1 MSDQQQQ
8 SQPGSG
14 TSTPNPAASSSSNTA
29 TPNPRF
35 APQNKTVQERVS
47 SSTVGL
53 VNLADFRKRRAE
65 VLEQQHREVREAAI
79 AAARGGS
86 STATPTLDTDN
97 PSSAAATPLDRSVTG
112 TPAPGTDAENGT
124 TTGGEG
130 KSEGETKKK
139 TLTGE
144 RKAKR
149 IKTKKALVSFGDDE
163 EEGEEAVVVVK
174 KKNAKT
180 PAVKEDTPNPED
192 KKEED
197 NTRTTSTPNRESS
210 ADADASDNVTKK
222 KKIVNTSAP
231 IIPRA
236 LTKAALRREAAER
249 EAIRREFLAK
259 QAAVKASEIAIPFV
273 FYDGTNIPGGMV
285 RVKKGDHA
293 WLFLDK
299 SRKVGAER
307 GVGQDKILNARRA
320 WARVSVDDLLL
331 VRGSIII
338 PHHYEFY
345 FFIINK
351 TLGPGNKRLFDYS
364 DDAPF
369 QLSDPQTS
377 SPTAADPA
385 ALSTPSSRLAALP
398 DIMTLEGAN
407 DDPTFTKVVDRRW
420 YQRNKHIY
428 PASTWQEFDPEK
440 DYQNEIRR
448 DLGGNAFFFSRPQQE
463 TQQVAPR
470 SQDPDEKLE
479 FDFLADLPRF
489 SGVPEDGPAERGGF
503 HGDSPDEKKGA
514 VEHEVANEEEIERK
528 EVEG

>member
-1 MSDQQQQ
+1 MSDQQP

-14 TSTPNPAASSSSNTA
+14 TSTPNPAASSSSDTA

-97 PSSAAATPLDRSVTG
+97 ASSSAIATPLDRSATG
-112 TPAPGTDAENGT
+112 TPAPGTGAEKGT

-163 EEGEEAVVVVK
+163 EEGEEEVVPVK

-180 PAVKEDTPNPED
+180 PAAEKEDTPNPDGSISED
-192 KKEED
+192 KKED
-197 NTRTTSTPNRESS
+197 TTATSTPNRESS

-338 PHHYEFY
+338 PHVSTLFFLCMGGSGQMVVKRIDCLRYALCYLYMSCPKKMQKARYPCYPCFY
-345 FFIINK
+345 
-351 TLGPGNKRLFDYS
+351 
-364 DDAPF
+364 
-369 QLSDPQTS
+369 
-377 SPTAADPA
+377 
-385 ALSTPSSRLAALP
+385 
-398 DIMTLEGAN
+398 
-407 DDPTFTKVVDRRW
+407 
-420 YQRNKHIY
+420 KH
-428 PASTWQEFDPEK
+428 
-440 DYQNEIRR
+440 R
-448 DLGGNAFFFSRPQQE
+448 
-463 TQQVAPR
+463 
-470 SQDPDEKLE
+470 
-479 FDFLADLPRF
+479 
-489 SGVPEDGPAERGGF
+489 
-503 HGDSPDEKKGA
+503 
-514 VEHEVANEEEIERK
+514 
-528 EVEG
+528 

>member
-1 MSDQQQQ
+1 MADQ
-8 SQPGSG
+8 QPGSG
-14 TSTPNPAASSSSNTA
+14 ASTPNPAATSSSNPT
-29 TPNPRF
+29 NSRF

-47 SSTVGL
+47 DSTVGL

-79 AAARGGS
+79 AAARGTG
-86 STATPTLDTDN
+86 TVDTDT
-97 PSSAAATPLDRSVTG
+97 SAAATPLDQSTTG
-112 TPAPGTDAENGT
+112 SPAPGTDAENGAT
-124 TTGGEG
+124 TSGQGEG
-130 KSEGETKKK
+130 KSSEGEFQQKK
-139 TLTGE
+139 TTTTTGE

-149 IKTKKALVSFGDDE
+149 IKTKKALVSFGDE
-163 EEGEEAVVVVK
+163 EEGEEETFVVK
-174 KKNAKT
+174 KKAKT
-180 PAVKEDTPNPED
+180 AAKDDTAKTDGEGGD
-192 KKEED
+192 KKED
-197 NTRTTSTPNRESS
+197 NTTEEATTATTTNRESS
-210 ADADASDNVTKK
+210 VDASDVPK
-222 KKIVNTSAP
+222 KKIVNTTAP

-249 EAIRREFLAK
+249 EAIRKEFLAK

-351 TLGPGNKRLFDYS
+351 TMGPGNKRLFDYPTTLLS
-364 DDAPF
+364 SS
-369 QLSDPQTS
+369 SDPASTS
-377 SPTAADPA
+377 SSTAPSIDSAI
-385 ALSTPSSRLAALP
+385 STPASRLAALP
-398 DIMTLEGAN
+398 EIMTLEGAN

-428 PASTWQEFDPEK
+428 PASTWQEFEPEK

-448 DLGGNAFFFSRPQQE
+448 DLGGNAFFFSR
-463 TQQVAPR
+463 
-470 SQDPDEKLE
+470 
-479 FDFLADLPRF
+479 
-489 SGVPEDGPAERGGF
+489 
-503 HGDSPDEKKGA
+503 
-514 VEHEVANEEEIERK
+514 
-528 EVEG
+528 

>member
-1 MSDQQQQ
+1 MSDQQQ
-8 SQPGSG
+8 P
-14 TSTPNPAASSSSNTA
+14 PESNSVS

-79 AAARGGS
+79 AAARGTG
-86 STATPTLDTDN
+86 TANPKDSNTDTN
-97 PSSAAATPLDRSVTG
+97 SAATTPLLDRSATG
-112 TPAPGTDAENGT
+112 TPAPGTGTDAENGNGTT

-130 KSEGETKKK
+130 KSEGETGKKK
-139 TLTGE
+139 TTTTTGGE

-149 IKTKKALVSFGDDE
+149 VKTRKALVSFGDEE
-163 EEGEEAVVVVK
+163 EEGEEEVVVVK
-174 KKNAKT
+174 KKNLKAKIPVT
-180 PAVKEDTPNPED
+180 EDAPPKTDGEGEDRKEDNAIENP
-192 KKEED
+192 
-197 NTRTTSTPNRESS
+197 TTRESS
-210 ADADASDNVTKK
+210 ADADTSDVPKK
-222 KKIVNTSAP
+222 KKLINTSAP

-249 EAIRREFLAK
+249 EAIRKEFLAK
-259 QAAVKASEIAIPFV
+259 QAAVKAAEIAIPFV

-351 TLGPGNKRLFDYS
+351 TMGPGNKRLFDYS
-364 DDAPF
+364 DDAP
-369 QLSDPQTS
+369 LPSDPPTSTSTS
-377 SPTAADPA
+377 S
-385 ALSTPSSRLAALP
+385 STPDPTSAAAAAAISTPASRLAALP

-448 DLGGNAFFFSRPQQE
+448 DLGGNAFFFSR
-463 TQQVAPR
+463 
-470 SQDPDEKLE
+470 
-479 FDFLADLPRF
+479 
-489 SGVPEDGPAERGGF
+489 
-503 HGDSPDEKKGA
+503 
-514 VEHEVANEEEIERK
+514 
-528 EVEG
+528 

>member
-1 MSDQQQQ
+1 MSDQQQPPE
-8 SQPGSG
+8 SSA
-14 TSTPNPAASSSSNTA
+14 STPNS
-29 TPNPRF
+29 RF

-79 AAARGGS
+79 AAARGTG
-86 STATPTLDTDN
+86 TANPKDSNTDTT
-97 PSSAAATPLDRSVTG
+97 SAAATPLLDRSATG
-112 TPAPGTDAENGT
+112 TPAPGTGTGTDAENGNGT

-130 KSEGETKKK
+130 GKSEGETGKKK
-139 TLTGE
+139 TTTIGE

-149 IKTKKALVSFGDDE
+149 VKTRKALVSFGDE
-163 EEGEEAVVVVK
+163 EEVEVFVVK
-174 KKNAKT
+174 KKAKT
-180 PAVKEDTPNPED
+180 PVTEDAPKTKTDGEGEDRKAEDTTENP
-192 KKEED
+192 
-197 NTRTTSTPNRESS
+197 TTRESS
-210 ADADASDNVTKK
+210 ADADTSDVPKK
-222 KKIVNTSAP
+222 KKLINTSAP

-249 EAIRREFLAK
+249 EAIRKEFLAK
-259 QAAVKASEIAIPFV
+259 QAAVKAAEIAIPFV

-351 TLGPGNKRLFDYS
+351 TMGPGNKRLFDYS
-364 DDAPF
+364 DDAP
-369 QLSDPQTS
+369 LPSDPNTSTS
-377 SPTAADPA
+377 SSSTPDPA
-385 ALSTPSSRLAALP
+385 AAAAAISTPASRLAALP

-448 DLGGNAFFFSRPQQE
+448 DLGGNAFFFSR
-463 TQQVAPR
+463 
-470 SQDPDEKLE
+470 
-479 FDFLADLPRF
+479 
-489 SGVPEDGPAERGGF
+489 
-503 HGDSPDEKKGA
+503 
-514 VEHEVANEEEIERK
+514 
-528 EVEG
+528 

>member
-1 MSDQQQQ
+1 MSDP
-8 SQPGSG
+8 QPPSG
-14 TSTPNPAASSSSNTA
+14 GASTPNPTTTTTTTTTNT
-29 TPNPRF
+29 RF
-35 APQNKTVQERVS
+35 APQNQTVQERVS

-79 AAARGGS
+79 AAARGG
-86 STATPTLDTDN
+86 DTTDT
-97 PSSAAATPLDRSVTG
+97 SAAATPSLDRSATG
-112 TPAPGTDAENGT
+112 TPAPAGIITTDGENGGEEKGG
-124 TTGGEG
+124 GGEKG
-130 KSEGETKKK
+130 EGVMMKEKKMG
-139 TLTGE
+139 GE

-149 IKTKKALVSFGDDE
+149 IKKRALVSFGDEE
-163 EEGEEAVVVVK
+163 EEGEELAPVVK
-174 KKNAKT
+174 KKAKT
-180 PAVKEDTPNPED
+180 KTTDETTNTEGDDQDQKESPTVDTTE
-192 KKEED
+192 
-197 NTRTTSTPNRESS
+197 NTTTRETS
-210 ADADASDNVTKK
+210 ADPSSSDQPK
-222 KKIVNTSAP
+222 KKIVNTNAP

-249 EAIRREFLAK
+249 EAIRKEFLAK
-259 QAAVKASEIAIPFV
+259 QAVVKATEIAIPFV

-331 VRGSIII
+331 VRGSVII

-351 TLGPGNKRLFDYS
+351 TMGPGNVRLFNYT
-364 DDAPF
+364 DDAPIPSSSP
-369 QLSDPQTS
+369 SDPSSTAPSSTS
-377 SPTAADPA
+377 TPDPG
-385 ALSTPSSRLAALP
+385 ALSTPQSRLAALP
-398 DIMTLEGAN
+398 DISTLEGAN

-440 DYQNEIRR
+440 DYQREIRR
-448 DLGGNAFFFSRPQQE
+448 DLGGNAFFFAR
-463 TQQVAPR
+463 
-470 SQDPDEKLE
+470 
-479 FDFLADLPRF
+479 
-489 SGVPEDGPAERGGF
+489 
-503 HGDSPDEKKGA
+503 
-514 VEHEVANEEEIERK
+514 
-528 EVEG
+528 

>member
-1 MSDQQQQ
+1 MSDPQQ
-8 SQPGSG
+8 PPPPEGST
-14 TSTPNPAASSSSNTA
+14 TSTPNS
-29 TPNPRF
+29 RF
-35 APQNKTVQERVS
+35 APQNQTVQDRVS

-65 VLEQQHREVREAAI
+65 VLEQQHRQVREAAI
-79 AAARGGS
+79 AASRG
-86 STATPTLDTDN
+86 TVNPLDTTTDT
-97 PSSAAATPLDRSVTG
+97 SAAATPLDRSATG
-112 TPAPGTDAENGT
+112 TPVPGTTTTTTTTDTENGT
-124 TTGGEG
+124 TASGQGREG
-130 KSEGETKKK
+130 KSGEGESQKKK
-139 TLTGE
+139 TTTTRTGE

-149 IKTKKALVSFGDDE
+149 IKTKKALVSFGDEE
-163 EEGEEAVVVVK
+163 EEGEEEEEVFVVK
-174 KKNAKT
+174 KKKAPK
-180 PAVKEDTPNPED
+180 KDDTPNPDDDDGEGRD
-192 KKEED
+192 KKDEA
-197 NTRTTSTPNRESS
+197 TTTNDTTTTTTTNRESS
-210 ADADASDNVTKK
+210 ADASDAPKNKK
-222 KKIVNTSAP
+222 KKIVNTKAP

-249 EAIRREFLAK
+249 EAIRKEFLAK

-351 TLGPGNKRLFDYS
+351 TMGPGNKRLFDYS
-364 DDAPF
+364 DDAAPVPS
-369 QLSDPQTS
+369 SDDPTTTS
-377 SPTAADPA
+377 PINVDPA
-385 ALSTPSSRLAALP
+385 ICSTPASRLAALP

-428 PASTWQEFDPEK
+428 PASTWQEFEPEK

-448 DLGGNAFFFSRPQQE
+448 DLGGNAFFFSR
-463 TQQVAPR
+463 
-470 SQDPDEKLE
+470 
-479 FDFLADLPRF
+479 
-489 SGVPEDGPAERGGF
+489 
-503 HGDSPDEKKGA
+503 
-514 VEHEVANEEEIERK
+514 
-528 EVEG
+528 

>member
-97 PSSAAATPLDRSVTG
+97 ASSAAATPLDRSATG

-130 KSEGETKKK
+130 KSEAESKKK

-180 PAVKEDTPNPED
+180 PAAEKEDTPNPDGSISED
-192 KKEED
+192 KKED
-197 NTRTTSTPNRESS
+197 TTTSTPNRESS
-210 ADADASDNVTKK
+210 ADADASDNVAKK
-222 KKIVNTSAP
+222 KKIINTSAP

-364 DDAPF
+364 DDAPIPAS
-369 QLSDPQTS
+369 SDPQT

-448 DLGGNAFFFSRPQQE
+448 DLGGNAFFFSR
-463 TQQVAPR
+463 
-470 SQDPDEKLE
+470 
-479 FDFLADLPRF
+479 
-489 SGVPEDGPAERGGF
+489 
-503 HGDSPDEKKGA
+503 
-514 VEHEVANEEEIERK
+514 
-528 EVEG
+528 

>member
-1 MSDQQQQ
+1 MRELEHHSSTDLTMSDQ
-8 SQPGSG
+8 PPPPPPE
-14 TSTPNPAASSSSNTA
+14 TSSAS

-35 APQNKTVQERVS
+35 APQNQTVQDRVS

-79 AAARGGS
+79 AASRGTAVVGNDS
-86 STATPTLDTDN
+86 NNDTST
-97 PSSAAATPLDRSVTG
+97 AATPLDRSATG
-112 TPAPGTDAENGT
+112 TPAAGTTTTTTTDTENGT
-124 TTGGEG
+124 TASGQGGEG
-130 KSEGETKKK
+130 KSEGESQKKK
-139 TLTGE
+139 TTTTAKTTGE

-149 IKTKKALVSFGDDE
+149 IKTKKALVSFGDEEEGDE
-163 EEGEEAVVVVK
+163 EEEEVFVTKRK
-174 KKNAKT
+174 KKAAPK
-180 PAVKEDTPNPED
+180 KDDTPNPDDGGEGGD
-192 KKEED
+192 KKD
-197 NTRTTSTPNRESS
+197 KATTNDTTNDKKRESS
-210 ADADASDNVTKK
+210 ASASDAPSRKK
-222 KKIVNTSAP
+222 KMVNTNAP

-249 EAIRREFLAK
+249 EAIRKEFLAK

-351 TLGPGNKRLFDYS
+351 TMGPGNKRLFDYS
-364 DDAPF
+364 DDAPVPP
-369 QLSDPQTS
+369 SDPIVDAD
-377 SPTAADPA
+377 AAI
-385 ALSTPSSRLAALP
+385 STPASRLAALP

-428 PASTWQEFDPEK
+428 PASTWQEFEPEK

-448 DLGGNAFFFSRPQQE
+448 DLGGNAFFFSR
-463 TQQVAPR
+463 
-470 SQDPDEKLE
+470 
-479 FDFLADLPRF
+479 
-489 SGVPEDGPAERGGF
+489 
-503 HGDSPDEKKGA
+503 
-514 VEHEVANEEEIERK
+514 
-528 EVEG
+528 